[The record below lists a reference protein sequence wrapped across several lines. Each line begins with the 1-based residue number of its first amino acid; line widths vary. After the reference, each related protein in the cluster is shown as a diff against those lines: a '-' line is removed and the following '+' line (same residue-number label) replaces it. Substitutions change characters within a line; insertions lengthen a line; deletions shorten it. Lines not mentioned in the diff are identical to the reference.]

1 MTSPSS
7 SHQAAEVE
15 GDLGLSKDEFGAL
28 NQVNQ
33 SKDPSGDF
41 DNPDLTEA
49 DLLLVG
55 TSFQVEMGFKR
66 KPLTSLFN
74 LIEGQPGNDA
84 PGKSQSKL
92 PPPPPQ
98 PQPAQI
104 KSSSTQ
110 LQPSSP
116 QSRLPPPFQST
127 LPPQPEPANSKRK
140 RASKGKEPMDGG
152 KSRSSREEDEALR
165 ASK

>member
-1 MTSPSS
+1 M
-7 SHQAAEVE
+7 
-15 GDLGLSKDEFGAL
+15 
-28 NQVNQ
+28 
-33 SKDPSGDF
+33 
-41 DNPDLTEA
+41 
-49 DLLLVG
+49 VG

-152 KSRSSREEDEALR
+152 KSRSSREEEEALR
-165 ASK
+165 ASKQLKIGHQGQEKEVAPPVRAPSLASYPNAPQGAIDGQCLPQGLPRG